1 MLKQKQSTK
10 ILEKSI
16 MFDLFYDV
24 VVLKC
29 RSTYQTDVKVFLLS
43 KFSNSQIH
51 LNQPL
56 VLSPQL
62 LNSVCSVNFPLRLS
76 VMQLSS
82 RVFRASH
89 PKSFSTIC
97 LPCSTT
103 TNFETLGGLITISY
117 FHLGFCFMMS
127 ESAKNSRLCMLTFF
141 GINVTLFF

>member
-1 MLKQKQSTK
+1 
-10 ILEKSI
+10 

-24 VVLKC
+24 TVLKC
-29 RSTYQTDVKVFLLS
+29 RSTYQTDMKAFLLS

-62 LNSVCSVNFPLRLS
+62 LNSLCSVNLPLRLS

-117 FHLGFCFMMS
+117 FHLGFCSMMS
-127 ESAKNSRLCMLTFF
+127 VSAKNSRLCMLTFF
-141 GINVTLFF
+141 GINVTLFFLTTTSYWTTVQLLNK

>member
-1 MLKQKQSTK
+1 
-10 ILEKSI
+10 

-29 RSTYQTDVKVFLLS
+29 RSTYQTDVKAFLLS

-62 LNSVCSVNFPLRLS
+62 LNSLCSVNLPLRLS
-76 VMQLSS
+76 VMQLLS

-103 TNFETLGGLITISY
+103 TNLETLGGLITISY
-117 FHLGFCFMMS
+117 FWDLGFCSMMS
-127 ESAKNSRLCMLTFF
+127 VSAKNSRLCMLTFF
-141 GINVTLFF
+141 GINVFKRPFLIGLPYSC